1 MNHLHIPVDTI
12 PYTFNAVAVI
22 AFGDVAVASGTFFI
36 LVDVVNDFRPPWMLV
51 VLIILGLPPSDHH
64 CHLCNRLEDALL
76 WVQRYPGCQSG
87 SKQGAL

>member
-36 LVDVVNDFRPPWMLV
+36 LVDVVNAFRPPWMLI
-51 VLIILGLPPSDHH
+51 VLVIPRVTTLRPSLP
-64 CHLCNRLEDALL
+64 L
-76 WVQRYPGCQSG
+76 VQ
-87 SKQGAL
+87 